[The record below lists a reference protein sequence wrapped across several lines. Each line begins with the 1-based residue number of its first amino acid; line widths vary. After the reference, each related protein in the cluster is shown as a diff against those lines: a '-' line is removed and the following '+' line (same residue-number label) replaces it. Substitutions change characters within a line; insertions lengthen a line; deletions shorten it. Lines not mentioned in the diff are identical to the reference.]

1 MFPFFYNEATHLKSL
16 SQWSVYQSIYL
27 NSGWGPYMVWFHDC
41 FSTSQ
46 YAPFSTQQLEQ
57 KWTGTQQEI
66 WGSANH
72 FQTFFS
78 GRFDKTLILSKKR
91 ERQKKNTLKSLI
103 LRKMVMLLLLMADK
117 CCLCVTWAER
127 RQAICAPQLSRLQ
140 DWKQQDS
147 KSNNYLYFLES
158 AHTVGSC
165 TALPDSRAS
174 ALCMHYGHTASS
186 CLPIKAYHNNITN

>member
-91 ERQKKNTLKSLI
+91 ERQKKNHLEISHFEENGDALA
-103 LRKMVMLLLLMADK
+103 LNG
-117 CCLCVTWAER
+117 
-127 RQAICAPQLSRLQ
+127 RQ
-140 DWKQQDS
+140 
-147 KSNNYLYFLES
+147 
-158 AHTVGSC
+158 V
-165 TALPDSRAS
+165 LPVCDMSRAQTSNLCPS
-174 ALCMHYGHTASS
+174 AVQVAGL
-186 CLPIKAYHNNITN
+186 KAARFQK

>member
-1 MFPFFYNEATHLKSL
+1 MICLPVNLFKQWMRSLYGLVSWLFLHFSVCSIFNTATGAKMNGHAARNLGICKSFSNLFFRQVWQDINSVKKERETKKS
-16 SQWSVYQSIYL
+16 
-27 NSGWGPYMVWFHDC
+27 
-41 FSTSQ
+41 
-46 YAPFSTQQLEQ
+46 
-57 KWTGTQQEI
+57 
-66 WGSANH
+66 
-72 FQTFFS
+72 
-78 GRFDKTLILSKKR
+78 
-91 ERQKKNTLKSLI
+91 TLKYLI

-127 RQAICAPQLSRLQ
+127 RWAICAPQLSRLQ

-174 ALCMHYGHTASS
+174 ALCMHYSHTASS
-186 CLPIKAYHNNITN
+186 CLPITAYHNNITN